1 MTTRRLNG
9 ATVRALLSALGI
21 SQANL
26 ATRIYKDT
34 SYVSRIISGAKNP
47 SDATTRAIADV
58 LGVPL
63 DAITYVIPACS
74 RECCIADTASA
85 A

>member
-1 MTTRRLNG
+1 MPMTTRRLNG

-26 ATRIYKDT
+26 ATRINKDT
-34 SYVSRIISGAKNP
+34 SYVSRILSGEKRC

-58 LGVPL
+58 LGVSL
-63 DAITYVIPACS
+63 DAITYVIP
-74 RECCIADTASA
+74 ECPTCAKPSA